1 MKELLTQYANYNIWA
16 NKRIIEGLLKLAPE
30 QLDSHIESSF
40 SSIRKTAY
48 HSWGAEDVW
57 WQRIQLIEN
66 WRYVGEDLDTPIE
79 VACEKWI
86 QVSEDLRA
94 FIEKQFDDKALEHV
108 FQYYDSEK
116 VLHKQPVGLTLMHV
130 FNHATYHRGQIITM
144 LRQAGVTKIPYTD
157 FMGFVRRK

>member
-16 NKRIIEGLLKLAPE
+16 NKRMIDALLKLTPE
-30 QLDSHIESSF
+30 QLDRHIESSF

-66 WRYVGEDLDTPIE
+66 WRYVGNDLDTPIE
-79 VACEKWI
+79 EVCEKWAK
-86 QVSEDLRA
+86 VSNDLKL
-94 FIEKQFDDKALEHV
+94 FIEKQYDDAAFEHV

-116 VLHKQPVGLTLMHV
+116 VSWKQQVGHVLHHV

-144 LRQAGVTKIPYTD
+144 LRQVGESKIPYTD
-157 FMGFVRRK
+157 FMGFVRKM